1 MSVFDFNLRKLTRS
15 IIEINQESEQYQH
28 KYDDIM
34 EKKASL
40 YNTELH
46 LAHQSHAKSFIIDK
60 LKAKCKEASTQ
71 LRQLE
76 LREADIDQKQHVL
89 REMRAKIE
97 RNQAIV
103 SELECD
109 INGLMESKGRL

>member
-1 MSVFDFNLRKLTRS
+1 
-15 IIEINQESEQYQH
+15 
-28 KYDDIM
+28 M

-46 LAHQSHAKSFIIDK
+46 LGMYFQVKEDKLFYISAHQSHAKTFIINK

-76 LREADIDQKQHVL
+76 LREADIDQKQQVL
-89 REMRAKIE
+89 RDMKNKIE
-97 RNQAIV
+97 RNAAIV
-103 SELECD
+103 DELESD
-109 INGLMESKGRL
+109 IGQLMEAKGNRFCQRY